1 MSKTILKEFAHRKF
15 PGIKHIVL
23 TLDESMNVVTA
34 TSVRMSGIE
43 EDLLFITAQMI
54 ARNTEGE
61 VVASGVLQ
69 GNGYWNFIASDTR
82 ELISATGYKD
92 LYLAQ
97 AALVEYL
104 IGGKQYRP
112 WETEGEAL
120 DTAYETNP
128 TKFEQLVQQLKQSSS
143 VSPQRAAYFPHD

>member
-15 PGIKHIVL
+15 PGIKYIVL
-23 TLDESMNVVTA
+23 TLDEGVDENVVTA

-43 EDLLFITAQMI
+43 QNLLFINPQMI
-54 ARNTEGE
+54 AQNIEGE
-61 VVASGVLQ
+61 IVANGVLQ
-69 GNGYWNFIASDTR
+69 GNGYWNFIAEDTR

-92 LYLAQ
+92 RYLAQ

-112 WETEGEAL
+112 WETE
-120 DTAYETNP
+120 P
-128 TKFEQLVQQLKQSSS
+128 TKFEQLVQQLKQSSP
-143 VSPQRAAYFPHD
+143 VSPQLTAYFPDD